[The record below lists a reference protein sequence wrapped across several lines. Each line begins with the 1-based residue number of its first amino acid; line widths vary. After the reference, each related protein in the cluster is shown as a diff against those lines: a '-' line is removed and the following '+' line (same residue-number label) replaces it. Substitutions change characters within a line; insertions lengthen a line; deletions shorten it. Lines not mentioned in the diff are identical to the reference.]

1 MLFPVS
7 RIFPT
12 DDSEACAPGEHD
24 QALEDVIHEALTK
37 HFQGL
42 KFRERNAGTKVTL
55 TWNLGLRFD
64 KLYYYHSF
72 ILKQFKLKKR
82 PDFEW
87 SKQGR
92 FANGLEFKLDLNQEA
107 WSFENRLKMH
117 AIV

>member
-55 TWNLGLRFD
+55 T
-64 KLYYYHSF
+64 
-72 ILKQFKLKKR
+72 
-82 PDFEW
+82 
-87 SKQGR
+87 
-92 FANGLEFKLDLNQEA
+92 
-107 WSFENRLKMH
+107 
-117 AIV
+117 